1 MIPNDKQLKSL
12 MKKIKT
18 SVEKKHE
25 VKKIAQPSM
34 VDDAVEISESTDLF
48 REMKKLP
55 FSE

>member
-1 MIPNDKQLKSL
+1 MLPNDKQLKSM
-12 MKKIKT
+12 MKKIKS

-25 VKKIAQPSM
+25 MKKTVKPSTI
-34 VDDAVEISESTDLF
+34 DEAVEISESTDLF

>member
-1 MIPNDKQLKSL
+1 

-25 VKKIAQPSM
+25 LKKAKT
-34 VDDAVEISESTDLF
+34 VVVEDSDESVETTKMF
-48 REMKKLP
+48 QEMKKLP

>member
-1 MIPNDKQLKSL
+1 MLPNDKQLKSL
-12 MKKIKT
+12 MKKIQT

-25 VKKIAQPSM
+25 TKKAVQKNT
-34 VDDAVEISESTDLF
+34 VDEAVENSESSDLF

>member
-25 VKKIAQPSM
+25 IKKTMQPST
-34 VDDAVEISESTDLF
+34 VDDTVEISESTNLF